1 MTIRPFSPQDLKAGP
16 RLALLGEPDPDTLAQ
31 CLVAM
36 ANTDGGRIVLGVD
49 AGQATQPGVDPAWA
63 DECLRVAQTRT
74 SPHIRVSWQEEE
86 APGGH

>member
-1 MTIRPFSPQDLKAGP
+1 MTIPPFSPEDLKAGP

-36 ANTDGGRIVLGVD
+36 ANSDGGQIVLGVD
-49 AGQATQPGVDPAWA
+49 SSQATHRGVDPAWA

-74 SPHIRVSWQEEE
+74 SPHIQVSGQ
-86 APGGH
+86 